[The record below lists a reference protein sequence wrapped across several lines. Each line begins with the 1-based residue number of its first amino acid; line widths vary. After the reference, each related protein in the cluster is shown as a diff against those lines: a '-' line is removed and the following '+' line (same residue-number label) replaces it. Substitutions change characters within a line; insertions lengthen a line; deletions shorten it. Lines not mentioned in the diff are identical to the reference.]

1 MGVLLFFLIF
11 GAICCFLMA
20 FGIGM
25 NNAANSV
32 GTAVGSKAISAKKAL
47 LIGSF
52 FEFCGAVLI
61 GSFVSQ
67 TIRKGIITT
76 TDFIGNEKEFS
87 LGMLSS
93 LLGSTLWL
101 VLATYWALP
110 VSTTHSI
117 VGGILGFAMYVYG
130 PKVVNTK
137 SLINI
142 VLSWVISPVS
152 GFVVSWAMYTLVKKT
167 ILNKKTNEQS
177 FKAAKLWT
185 PIHFGF
191 TISTMV
197 LFFLESG
204 SKWFNFKFAI
214 WIMVLIFFLSWILAW
229 FICYKWILK
238 IYLRKALKPKEFDID
253 VDAHKMN
260 HQIGVFDSFG
270 IIDLN
275 LEEYQDHGFIKDE
288 RAAEEFKFI
297 IEPEKLT
304 EIPVDDKNWK
314 ILTEDEFITEFS
326 ESIPDK
332 EAEIK
337 LEEFELQE
345 LKTDEDQNTDQNENN
360 KDNNKDNKKE
370 VRFENQTE
378 SNIDDD
384 DDFDSNDEL
393 NLMKQIERKRKQKQI
408 KEGKDPNEPVIS
420 PYKAEIEKLG
430 GTVPL
435 FMLLQVIT
443 AMFVAFGH
451 GGNDTPNATAPFGSI
466 YSVYTSGD
474 VTKVQVSFWVLAIGG
489 FALALG
495 LLIFGHRVLIT
506 VGEKITLLTP
516 TGGYISQLSTAL
528 TTVVCS
534 RLGMPISTTHI
545 LIGAVLGYGVSLY
558 GWSTGINGKMIFKI
572 VVSWLVTLPISSIT
586 AIMIFAVLRP
596 LCGNFSLN

>member
-1 MGVLLFFLIF
+1 MSVLLFILIF
-11 GAICCFLMA
+11 GGICCFLLA

-25 NNAANSV
+25 NNAANSIS
-32 GTAVGSKAISAKKAL
+32 TAVGSKAISVKKAL
-47 LIGSF
+47 ILGSF
-52 FEFCGAVLI
+52 FEVFGAVLI
-61 GSFVSQ
+61 GSFVAK
-67 TIRKGIITT
+67 TISKGIIDPN
-76 TDFIGNEKEFS
+76 DFIGKNKQFS

-101 VLATYWALP
+101 FLATYWALP

-152 GFVVSWAMYTLVKKT
+152 GFIVSWAMYTLVKKT

-191 TISTMV
+191 TISTMI
-197 LFFLESG
+197 LFFLESS
-204 SKWFNFKFAI
+204 SKSFNFKFAI

-253 VDAHKMN
+253 VDEMRK
-260 HQIGVFDSFG
+260 QIGVFDSFE

-326 ESIPDK
+326 ESIPDNK
-332 EAEIK
+332 SEIK

-345 LKTDEDQNTDQNENN
+345 LKTDEDQNTDQN
-360 KDNNKDNKKE
+360 KD
-370 VRFENQTE
+370 QTE
-378 SNIDDD
+378 TNFDDD
-384 DDFDSNDEL
+384 YEEL
-393 NLMKQIERKRKQKQI
+393 NLMKQIENKTKQQI

-420 PYKAEIEKLG
+420 PYKVEIEKLG

-451 GGNDTPNATAPFGSI
+451 GGNDTALATAPFGSI

-474 VTKVQVSFWVLAIGG
+474 VTKAQVSFWVLAVGG

-534 RLGMPISTTHI
+534 LLGMPISITHI

-572 VVSWLVTLPISSIT
+572 VVSWLVTLPISAIT
-586 AIMIFAVLRP
+586 AIMIFSILRP
-596 LCGNFSLN
+596 LCGNFIED